1 MDLKDYVTILIKSL
15 FMTSLFVICM
25 YVISN
30 VMEFNYN
37 FANYISD
44 ISGIPSDMAIS
55 ITSAGFAN
63 NITILMTI
71 IESGLFL
78 YFISK
83 IEKTHVYKKVRE
95 IIINL

>member
-1 MDLKDYVTILIKSL
+1 MDLKDYVTILIKTL

>member
-1 MDLKDYVTILIKSL
+1 MDLKDYVIILIKSFFITFL
-15 FMTSLFVICM
+15 FTLCV
-25 YVISN
+25 YLVGN
-30 VMEFNYN
+30 VMGFNYN

-44 ISGIPSDMAIS
+44 ISGIPRDMAIT

-83 IEKTHVYKKVRE
+83 IEKTHVYKKVKE

>member
-1 MDLKDYVTILIKSL
+1 
-15 FMTSLFVICM
+15 
-25 YVISN
+25 
-30 VMEFNYN
+30 
-37 FANYISD
+37 
-44 ISGIPSDMAIS
+44 MAIS

>member
-15 FMTSLFVICM
+15 FMISLFVICM

-44 ISGIPSDMAIS
+44 ISGIPRDMAIS